1 MKTEPHPATNSF
13 PAFFLSLEEELLLL
27 LEAAEEVF
35 ELEEPEPEPDPETVV
50 VADLMVLL
58 LPLATEPV
66 AMEVLSKK
74 ILLVAVHGLEA
85 EELLKISPPLVMV
98 ETVAVQVLLYP
109 GALVAPGMELEI
121 SLMLESDAPA

>member
-27 LEAAEEVF
+27 LEAEEEVF
-35 ELEEPEPEPDPETVV
+35 ELEEPEPDPETVV
-50 VADLMVLL
+50 VADLMALL

>member
-35 ELEEPEPEPDPETVV
+35 ELEEPEPDPETVV